1 MTTFVA
7 SADEAVASIQGG
19 QCIWVHSMAASPV
32 LLLQALAKR
41 AFELRDVTVM
51 QMHLE
56 HAEALA
62 DPALHGKLRNRVFF
76 ASAGTRELINSGQA
90 DYVPVFLS
98 EIPRLLRQGHQP
110 VDVALVQVSP
120 PDRHGFCS
128 LGVSVEVTR
137 AACDVAKKIIAHINP
152 NMPRTHGDSYLAMA
166 DIDVAFEQA
175 ADVIEHAPET
185 ITPEIEAIGRQV
197 AALVRDG
204 DCLQMGI
211 GAVPDA
217 VLACLGNHQHLGIHT
232 EMFSDGLLPLL
243 ESGVVDNSRKNIHRG
258 KVVATFVMGTRK
270 LYDFVDDN
278 PLIRMLDVEYVN
290 NILNIRKNRQMVSIN
305 SAIQVDLTG
314 QVCADSIGSRIYSGV
329 GGQLD
334 FVLGAQLAE
343 EGRSIIALPSTAVGG
358 TVSRIV
364 PYLTQGAGVV
374 TTRAHV
380 DYIATEYGVAR
391 LKGRS
396 LLERARAL
404 TAIAHPAFRETLQA
418 HTLKSE
424 H

>member
-1 MTTFVA
+1 VTAFVA
-7 SADEAVASIQGG
+7 SAEDAVATIQSG
-19 QCIWVHSMAASPV
+19 QSVWVHSMAASPV
-32 LLLQALAKR
+32 LLLRALAKR
-41 AFELRDVTVM
+41 ALELQDLTVM

-62 DPALHGKLRNRVFF
+62 DPALYGRLRNRAFF
-76 ASAGTRELINSGQA
+76 ASASTRDLINRGLA

-98 EIPRLLRQGHQP
+98 EIPRLFRQDHQP

-120 PDRHGFCS
+120 PDRHGYCS

-137 AACDVAKKIIAHINP
+137 AACDVARKIIAHINP
-152 NMPRTHGDSYLAMA
+152 NMPRSHGDSHLALS
-166 DIDVAFEQA
+166 DIDVAFEQS
-175 ADVIEHAPET
+175 ADIIEHAPET
-185 ITPEIEAIGRQV
+185 ITPEVAAIGRHV
-197 AALVRDG
+197 AELVRDG
-204 DCLQMGI
+204 DCLQLGI

-243 ESGVVDNSRKNIHRG
+243 ESGVVDNSRKKIHPG

-290 NILNIRKNRQMVSIN
+290 NIATIRKNRQMVSIN

-334 FVLGAQLAE
+334 FVLGAQLAD
-343 EGRSIIALPSTAVGG
+343 EGRSIIALPSTAAGG

-364 PYLTQGAGVV
+364 PFLTQGAGVV

-380 DYIATEYGVAR
+380 DYIATEYGVVR

-396 LLERARAL
+396 LRERAAAL
-404 TAIAHPAFRETLQA
+404 NAIAHPAFRDTLQA
-418 HTLKSE
+418 HTLDRG

>member
-1 MTTFVA
+1 MTTFVS
-7 SADEAVASIQGG
+7 SAEEAVATIQSG
-19 QCIWVHSMAASPV
+19 QNIWVHSMAASPV
-32 LLLQALAKR
+32 LMLQALAKH
-41 AFELRDVTVM
+41 ALDLQGLTVM

-62 DPALHGKLRNRVFF
+62 DPALYGRLRNRVFF
-76 ASAGTRELINSGQA
+76 ASSTTRDLITNGLA

-98 EIPRLLRQGHQP
+98 EIPRLLRQGYQS

-137 AACDVAKKIIAHINP
+137 AACEVAKKIIAHINP
-152 NMPRTHGDSYLAMA
+152 NMPRSHGDSYLALS

-175 ADVIEHAPET
+175 ADVIEHIPYP
-185 ITPEIEAIGRQV
+185 ITPDMEAIGRQV
-197 AALVRDG
+197 AELVRDG
-204 DCLQMGI
+204 DCLQLGI
-211 GAVPDA
+211 GGVPDA
-217 VLACLGNHQHLGIHT
+217 VLACLGDHRHLGIHT

-243 ESGVVDNSRKNIHRG
+243 ESGVVDNSRKNIHTG

-278 PLIRMLDVEYVN
+278 PLIRMLDVQYVN
-290 NILNIRKNRQMVSIN
+290 NIATIRKNRQMVSIN

-314 QVCADSIGSRIYSGV
+314 QVCSDSIGSRIYSGV

-364 PYLTQGAGVV
+364 PYLSHGAGVV

-391 LKGRS
+391 LKGKS
-396 LLERARAL
+396 LDERARAL
-404 TAIAHPAFRETLQA
+404 IAIAHPAFREELNA
-418 HTLKSE
+418 HTMRMGQ
-424 H
+424 